1 LPPEWKNSF
10 FCAIL
15 RSKDIQEGNHMKF
28 ITPLIGIAAL
38 SFLTS
43 VLAQDEEATP
53 ASADTPSTTIQETP
67 APTPEAKA
75 ASSPPKEP
83 DAQKKEEPATTPA
96 PVKATP
102 SARGKKMTVGAMLK
116 DNETR
121 WSAAIAKHDTATIE
135 SMVAP
140 DYIGVNASGK
150 VQNRRTLL
158 ADSKS
163 DKDIYTSTKAEKLD
177 VHVYGAGVAVVVGMA
192 NVKGTGKDGKAFDRT
207 YRFTDTWMD
216 RGGNWQCIASHSTLV
231 GQR

>member
-1 LPPEWKNSF
+1 
-10 FCAIL
+10 
-15 RSKDIQEGNHMKF
+15 MKF

-38 SFLTS
+38 SFVTS
-43 VLAQDEEATP
+43 LHAQEEEAATP
-53 ASADTPSTTIQETP
+53 ASEDTPSTTIQETP

-75 ASSPPKEP
+75 ASSPAKEP

-102 SARGKKMTVGAMLK
+102 SARGKKMTVSAMLK

-140 DYIGVNASGK
+140 DYIGVNANGK

-158 ADSKS
+158 ADAKS
-163 DKDIYTSTKAEKLD
+163 DKDTYTSTKAEKLD
-177 VHVYGAGVAVVVGMA
+177 VHMYGAGVAVVVGMA